1 MGMEGRLDTFMVATS
16 DFTREVFAQAFGMP
30 EDSII
35 VTGQARTDRMLSVD
49 KKEVWS
55 RAFPGVSP
63 PRKLFL
69 WLPTFRNTPFHG
81 GRSDGEELD
90 NIYNCK
96 NFSETTFNDI
106 LKANDAVCLVKAH
119 PMAARRDQSNYSNLL
134 FIDESWLHGRKISL
148 YQLAGAADCLI
159 SDVSSIIADFM
170 LLDRPIILLF
180 EDIEAYKNNRGFSF
194 NPITDFLP
202 AELAQNFHEFLAELE
217 AVLDEKDNYARRR
230 SELKSL
236 FFDHFDSGAADR
248 ILNLIMVKST

>member
-1 MGMEGRLDTFMVATS
+1 MDTFMVATS
-16 DFTREVFAQAFGMP
+16 DFTREVFSQAFGMP

-35 VTGQARTDRMLSVD
+35 VTGQARTDRMLSVE

-55 RAFPGVSP
+55 RGFPGVSP

-81 GRSDGEELD
+81 GRSDGEDLD

-119 PMAARRDQSNYSNLL
+119 PMAARRDQSNYSNLF
-134 FIDESWLHGRKISL
+134 FIDESWLHSRKISL

-202 AELAQNFHEFLAELE
+202 AEVAQNFNEFLAELE
-217 AVLDEKDNYARRR
+217 AVLDEKDNYTSRR

-248 ILNLIMVKST
+248 ILNTIMGKSK